1 MEEQK
6 FEPFQKVLVRTGKK
20 WAADFFS
27 HLEDWGED
35 LAGDRQTGYATTSG
49 CVFAFYDILPF
60 DEDTKH
66 LLGTKED
73 PKPKWEPKPGEL
85 VAVWGDNPK
94 HVVARE
100 YVKKSA
106 DGNFVCLYGGYME
119 DRHGCEAEWPNC
131 APLRKHFNVPDE
143 E

>member
-6 FEPFQKVLVRTGKK
+6 FEPYQKVLVRDREHQRWFAT
-20 WAADFFS
+20 FFS
-27 HLEDWGED
+27 HKIEGNTLP
-35 LAGDRQTGYATTSG
+35 YITTSG
-49 CVFAFYDILPF
+49 VSYRFCLPY
-60 DEDTKH
+60 EGNEH
-66 LLGTKED
+66 LVGATD
-73 PKPKWEPKPGEL
+73 SPKPKWEPKPGEL
-85 VAVWGDNPK
+85 VAVWGNDPK

-119 DRHGCEAEWPNC
+119 DRHGLEAEWQNC
-131 APLRKHFNVPDE
+131 APLRKHFNIPDE

>member
-6 FEPFQKVLVRTGKK
+6 FEPYQKVLARFRKGEPWIAVLY
-20 WAADFFS
+20 S
-27 HLEDWGED
+27 HKGERGHLCGCYYYD
-35 LAGDRQTGYATTSG
+35 DCIPYEGNEYLVGTT
-49 CVFAFYDILPF
+49 D
-60 DEDTKH
+60 
-66 LLGTKED
+66 D

-85 VAVWGDNPK
+85 VAVWGNDPK

-119 DRHGCEAEWPNC
+119 DRHGCEAEWQNC
-131 APLRKHFNVPDE
+131 APLRKHFNIPDE

>member
-6 FEPFQKVLVRTGKK
+6 FEPYQKVLVRDSDDHHWFATL
-20 WAADFFS
+20 AS
-27 HLEDWGED
+27 HKRDEEHTQFPYVTI
-35 LAGDRQTGYATTSG
+35 AGVYYRHCIPYEGNEHLVGTT
-49 CVFAFYDILPF
+49 
-60 DEDTKH
+60 DT
-66 LLGTKED
+66 

-106 DGNFVCLYGGYME
+106 NGNFVCLYGGYME
-119 DRHGCEAEWPNC
+119 DRHGYEAEWPNC